1 MSYDPLP
8 PSDSIDTYSYNGGRP
23 GSGGG
28 SRSAGESTEN
38 TLRMFLRSLLPNYD
52 PNDP

>member
-23 GSGGG
+23 GSGG